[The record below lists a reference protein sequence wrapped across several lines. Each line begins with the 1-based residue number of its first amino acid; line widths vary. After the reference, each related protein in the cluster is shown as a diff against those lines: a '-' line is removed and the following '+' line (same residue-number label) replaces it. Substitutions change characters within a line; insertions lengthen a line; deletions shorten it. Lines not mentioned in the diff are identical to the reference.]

1 MFIFRRVFVSFS
13 VLLFV
18 IACTPTPV
26 EQVSIPIAER
36 CGDESVAI
44 DRIARYLADTV
55 IVEGVVSA
63 SFQGQDQLRGFF
75 IHALNKNAA
84 NQPSNAPRPALFVR
98 DNSFGPRVQM
108 GDRVRIEGEKS
119 EYGGALALNNI
130 TALTRCAA
138 NQPVVT
144 ESLTLPIEYVA
155 QLDNLLHQR
164 VRVAQPMTVTGHY
177 QLARY
182 GTLDLATERLW
193 VPTQITMPGP
203 SARDHSSYNFL
214 RSIVLDDG
222 SELEN
227 PDPVPYPP
235 PALHIN
241 NPVRSGDTVH
251 DIEGVLVKVGDA
263 YHIHPV
269 QTPRF
274 EATNPRPV
282 AVSYTGTETGKGDLT
297 IAAFNVLNYFNGD
310 AASGG
315 FPTARGAISANE
327 FERQRARIISA
338 MTAINADVFALMEM
352 ANNGFDNN
360 SAIADLT
367 RGLQA
372 TAPAGARYE
381 YVRAAANKV
390 GDDVI
395 TQAIIYRAD
404 KVQEV
409 GQAVFTELAPF
420 NSGSRPPLAQ
430 SFRSLSTGGE
440 FTVVANHFKSKG
452 SCPEDMNNP
461 NRNRNDG
468 QGCWNQLRTESA
480 TALAR
485 WLRTFPTGREHRN
498 YIVLGDFNS
507 YAMEDPLMEL
517 RRNGYRN
524 IANRLAPEG
533 YSYVF
538 RGEMGSLDHILAHSD
553 IADAVTGIDFWHI
566 NADEPVAF
574 EYGTR
579 HKTAQQQRDW
589 YEPTPYRSS
598 DHDPVII
605 KVDSTQFISK
615 NDKTD

>member
-1 MFIFRRVFVSFS
+1 MLSFYRVLTSFL
-13 VLLFV
+13 VLLL
-18 IACTPTPV
+18 ISACTPTPV
-26 EQVSIPIAER
+26 EPVVIPIAEH
-36 CGDESVAI
+36 CGAESVAI
-44 DRIARYLADTV
+44 DRIEPVLTLSEDNTV

-63 SFQGQDQLRGFF
+63 SFQGENKLRGFF
-75 IHALNKNAA
+75 IHA
-84 NQPSNAPRPALFVR
+84 PSPRSQRDTNVNEPQPALFVR
-98 DNSFGPRVQM
+98 NDSFGPAVQV
-108 GDRVRIEGEKS
+108 GDRVRIQGEPDQ
-119 EYGGALALNNI
+119 YGGALALANI
-130 TALTRCAA
+130 TALTRCAQ
-138 NQPVVT
+138 NQPVIT
-144 ESLTLPIEYVA
+144 ESLQLPIEYVA
-155 QLDNLLHQR
+155 QLDRLLHQR
-164 VRVAQPMTVTGHY
+164 VRITHPMTVVGHY

-203 SARDHSSYNFL
+203 SARDHSSHNFL

-222 SELEN
+222 SELQN
-227 PDPVPYPP
+227 PALVPYPAP
-235 PALHIN
+235 GLHIN
-241 NPVRSGDTVH
+241 NPIRSGDLVKN
-251 DIEGVLVKVGDA
+251 IEGVLVKVGDA

-269 QTPRF
+269 HTPHF
-274 EATNPRPV
+274 EATNPRPH
-282 AVSYTGTETGKGDLT
+282 AVSLPGTGDLKV
-297 IAAFNVLNYFNGD
+297 AAFNVLNYFNGKD
-310 AASGG
+310 G
-315 FPTARGAISANE
+315 FPTPRGATTAEE

-352 ANNGFDNN
+352 ANNGFAND

-372 TAPAGARYE
+372 AAPAGARYN
-381 YVRAAANKV
+381 YVRVAADKV
-390 GDDVI
+390 GSDVI

-404 KVQEV
+404 KVAEA
-409 GQAVFTELAPF
+409 GQAAFTTLAPF
-420 NSGSRPPLAQ
+420 DTGSRPPLAQ
-430 SFRSLSTGGE
+430 SFRSLSSGAE

-452 SCPEDMNNP
+452 SCPSDINNP

-498 YIVLGDFNS
+498 YIVLGDFNA

-517 RRNGYRN
+517 RQHGYRN

-538 RGEMGSLDHILAHSD
+538 RGEMGSLDHILAHST
-553 IADAVTGIDFWHI
+553 IIDAVTGIDFWHI

-574 EYGTR
+574 EYGMS
-579 HKTAQQQRDW
+579 HKTPQQQHNW
-589 YEPTPYRSS
+589 YAPTPYRSS

-605 KVDSTQFISK
+605 EIDSK
-615 NDKTD
+615 LLLLNDKID

>member
-1 MFIFRRVFVSFS
+1 MFTFYRILSSLV

-18 IACTPTPV
+18 SACTQTPEPTV
-26 EQVSIPIAER
+26 IPIAER
-36 CGDESVAI
+36 CGADSVAI
-44 DRIARYLADTV
+44 DRIERVLTLTEDNTV

-63 SFQGQDQLRGFF
+63 SFQGENKLRGFF
-75 IHALNKNAA
+75 VHAPKSQANANT
-84 NQPSNAPRPALFVR
+84 NQPQPALFVR
-98 DNSFGPRVQM
+98 NDNFGPNVRVGDHVRVQ
-108 GDRVRIEGEKS
+108 GDKD
-119 EYGGALALNNI
+119 EYGGALALSNI
-130 TALTRCAA
+130 TAVTRCAA

-144 ESLTLPIEYVA
+144 ESLQLPIEYVA
-155 QLDNLLHQR
+155 QLDRLLHQR
-164 VRVAQPMTVTGHY
+164 VRITHPMTVVGHY
-177 QLARY
+177 QLARF

-203 SARDHSSYNFL
+203 SARDHSSHNYL

-222 SELEN
+222 SELQN
-227 PDPVPYPP
+227 PDPVPYPA
-235 PALHIN
+235 PALSIN
-241 NPVRSGDTVH
+241 NPVRSGDTVSN
-251 DIEGVLVKVGDA
+251 IEGVLVKVGDA

-269 QTPRF
+269 QAPRF
-274 EATNPRPV
+274 EATNPRPQN
-282 AVSYTGTETGKGDLT
+282 VSLPGTGDLR
-297 IAAFNVLNYFNGD
+297 IAAFNVLNYFNGKE
-310 AASGG
+310 G
-315 FPTARGAISANE
+315 FPTPRGAKTAEE
-327 FERQRARIISA
+327 FERQRTRIISA

-352 ANNGFDNN
+352 ANNGFGSD

-367 RGLQA
+367 SGLQA
-372 TAPAGARYE
+372 VAPAGARYN
-381 YVRAAANKV
+381 YVRVAANQI
-390 GDDVI
+390 GGDVI

-404 KVQEV
+404 KVAEV

-420 NSGSRPPLAQ
+420 DTGSRPPLAQ

-452 SCPEDMNNP
+452 SCPSDINNP

-498 YIVLGDFNS
+498 YIVLGDFNA
-507 YAMEDPLMEL
+507 YAMEDPMMEL
-517 RRNGYRN
+517 RQQGYRN

-538 RGEMGSLDHILAHSD
+538 RGEMGSLDHILAHSA
-553 IADAVTGIDFWHI
+553 IMDAVTGIDFWHI

-574 EYGTR
+574 EYGMS
-579 HKTAQQQRDW
+579 HKSPRQQHEW
-589 YEPTPYRSS
+589 YAPTPFRSS

-605 KVDSTQFISK
+605 EVNSNLLKP
-615 NDKTD
+615 